1 MSKSVIFTK
10 VLLTVLIGLQFILG
24 ILREKI
30 VLTLDSFFEVFI
42 TKNENFILKHWIV
55 FFQQKIPVFLANFGI
70 LFFAP
75 FFLLLTLLC
84 LSTYFRWRIGFLSK
98 IFIINILIYFLIATV
113 LIFAFTAYPSLVRL
127 WHDFTDI
134 YFSPLLLIF
143 LFLFFQLGK
152 QKRLSKE

>member
-1 MSKSVIFTK
+1 MSKSVIFRK
-10 VLLTVLIGLQFILG
+10 ILLTVLIGLQFILG
-24 ILREKI
+24 LLREKI
-30 VLTLDSFFEVFI
+30 VLTLDSFFEVSI
-42 TKNENFILKHWIV
+42 TKNENFILRHWVV

-70 LFFAP
+70 LFSAP

-84 LSTYFRWRIGFLSK
+84 LSTYFRWK
-98 IFIINILIYFLIATV
+98 IRFFSIVFIISLFIYFLIAV
-113 LIFAFTAYPSLVRL
+113 ALIFAFTAYPSLVRL

-152 QKRLSKE
+152 QKRLSYK

>member
-1 MSKSVIFTK
+1 MIFK
-10 VLLTVLIGLQFILG
+10 RILLFFLLGLHFILG

-30 VLTLDSFFEVFI
+30 VLVLDSFFEVSI
-42 TKNENFILKHWIV
+42 IKNENFILRPLLV

-70 LFFAP
+70 LFSAP

-84 LSTYFRWRIGFLSK
+84 LS
-98 IFIINILIYFLIATV
+98 IYFHWKGSFFFKVFVVIILFYFFTAIV
-113 LIFAFTAYPSLVRL
+113 LIFTFTAHPPLVRL

-143 LFLFFQLGK
+143 LFFIFKIGK
-152 QKRLSKE
+152 TKKAI

>member
-1 MSKSVIFTK
+1 MSKSVIFRK
-10 VLLTVLIGLQFILG
+10 ILLTVLIGLQFILG
-24 ILREKI
+24 LLREKI
-30 VLTLDSFFEVFI
+30 VLALDSFFETSI
-42 TKNENFILKHWIV
+42 TKNENFILRHWVV

-70 LFFAP
+70 LFLAP

-84 LSTYFRWRIGFLSK
+84 LSTYFRWKIRFLS
-98 IFIINILIYFLIATV
+98 IVFIISLFIYFLIAV
-113 LIFAFTAYPSLVRL
+113 ALIFAFTAYPSLVRL

-152 QKRLSKE
+152 QKRLSYK